1 MIVRPVSSRWR
12 QTRSTNAS
20 RPSSLREVPSFAS
33 CFSTTFWVEMPAW
46 S

>member
-20 RPSSLREVPSFAS
+20 RPSSLRDVPSFAS